1 MARPKIT
8 PGELTAA
15 ERQDIQR
22 DRLSAQATI
31 RHFKDAI
38 EAYVMIGAQHPG
50 DHAEIERRYIQAKGL
65 MMRHLMDGKKA
76 QRELRQLRTKEGN

>member
-22 DRLSAQATI
+22 DRLSAQTTI
-31 RHFKDAI
+31 RHFM
-38 EAYVMIGAQHPG
+38 EAVQAYTMIGAQYPEDHP
-50 DHAEIERRYIQAKGL
+50 EIEQRFKQAKGL